1 MKNDMMQNGADDAV
15 AVLSTLPA
23 QSGERRLA
31 LGVVLILAAFFTVTA
46 PFAKVQLAKV
56 FAFIPV
62 YQTSLIVTD
71 FMTAML
77 LFSQLRIVRSR
88 ALMIMA
94 CGYLFTAII
103 LIVHTLSFPGLF
115 SETGLGAG
123 PQTTAWLYMFWH
135 GGFPAFVIAYAL
147 LKNDSREAKKN
158 YTRAV
163 LASGIAAVLVTVSG
177 LTLLA
182 TVGHDFLPPIMIGN
196 RYSPVMIFVVG
207 NVWALSFIALGM
219 LWRRRPHTML
229 DLWLMVVMCS
239 WIFDIAL
246 SAVLNAGRFD
256 LGFYAGR
263 IYGLLASSFVL
274 IMLLFENS
282 ALYFKLAER
291 TSQLQA
297 ANNELEAFSYSVS
310 HDLRAPLRAVDGFT
324 RLLETNYGD
333 RLDTEGRRMLASVRS
348 SAQRMA
354 LLIEDLLALAHFSR
368 QPVKTERVPMEDFV
382 REIINELLSQNASRT
397 INFSIGKLGAVKAD
411 RALLK
416 QALLNLLGNAI
427 KFTGKTPGA
436 AIEIGCRE
444 SPGAESKIFF
454 VKDNGAGFDMK
465 YAAKLFGV
473 FQRLHRADEFEGT
486 GIGLSIVQRII
497 VRHGGRLW
505 AESAPGAGA
514 TFYFTLRPD

>member
-1 MKNDMMQNGADDAV
+1 MIQNGADDPA

-23 QSGERRLA
+23 QPGERRLA
-31 LGVVLILAAFFTVTA
+31 FTVVLILAAFFIVTA

-62 YQTSLIVTD
+62 YQTALVVTD

-94 CGYLFTAII
+94 CGYLFTAIM

-123 PQTTAWLYMFWH
+123 PQTTAWIYMFWH
-135 GGFPAFVIAYAL
+135 GGFPVFVIAYAL
-147 LKNDSREAKKN
+147 LKNNPHETKQN
-158 YTRAV
+158 YSWVSIASGVSAV
-163 LASGIAAVLVTVSG
+163 LATVSG
-177 LTLLA
+177 LALIA
-182 TVGHDFLPPIMIGN
+182 TVGHDLLPPIMIGN
-196 RYSPVMIFVVG
+196 HYSPVMIFVVG
-207 NVWALSFIALGM
+207 SVWTLSFIALSV

-239 WIFDIAL
+239 WVFDIAL

-282 ALYFKLAER
+282 ALYFHLAER

-297 ANNELEAFSYSVS
+297 ANKELEAFSYSVS

-324 RLLETNYGD
+324 SILEKNYGD
-333 RLDTEGRRMLASVRS
+333 RLDAEGRRMLTLVRS
-348 SAQRMA
+348 SAQRMGR
-354 LLIEDLLALAHFSR
+354 LIEDLLALAHFSR
-368 QPVKTERVPMEDFV
+368 QSIKTELVPMEDFV
-382 REIINELLSQNASRT
+382 REIINELLSQNTSRT
-397 INFSIGKLGAVKAD
+397 IDFSIGKLGMVKAD

-436 AIEIGCRE
+436 AIEIGYRE
-444 SPGAESKIFF
+444 SPDAESRIFF

-465 YAAKLFGV
+465 YADKLFGV

-505 AESAPGAGA
+505 AESAPGTGA
-514 TFYFTLRPD
+514 TFYFTLRTG

>member
-1 MKNDMMQNGADDAV
+1 MTQNGADDPV
-15 AVLSTLPA
+15 AILSTLPA

-31 LGVVLILAAFFTVTA
+31 LTVVLILAAFFIVTA

-62 YQTSLIVTD
+62 YQTALIVTD

-88 ALMIMA
+88 ALMILA
-94 CGYLFTAII
+94 CGYLFTAIM

-123 PQTTAWLYMFWH
+123 PQTTAWIYMFWH

-147 LKNDSREAKKN
+147 LKNNPHEAKQN
-158 YTRAV
+158 YSRGSI
-163 LASGIAAVLVTVSG
+163 ASGIAVVLTTVSG
-177 LTLLA
+177 LALIA
-182 TVGHDFLPPIMIGN
+182 TVGHDLLPPIMIGN
-196 RYSPVMIFVVG
+196 HYSPVMIFVVG
-207 NVWALSFIALGM
+207 SVWALSFIALSI

-229 DLWLMVVMCS
+229 DLWLMVVVCS

-274 IMLLFENS
+274 VMLLFENS

-297 ANNELEAFSYSVS
+297 ANKELEAFSYSVS

-324 RLLETNYGD
+324 SILEKNYGD
-333 RLDTEGRRMLASVRS
+333 RLDTEGRRLLTLVRGSV
-348 SAQRMA
+348 QRMA
-354 LLIEDLLALAHFSR
+354 GLIEDLLALAHFNR
-368 QPVKTERVPMEDFV
+368 QPVKTELVPLEDFV
-382 REIINELLSQNASRT
+382 REIINELLSQNTSRT
-397 INFSIGKLGAVKAD
+397 IDISIGKLGTVKAD

-444 SPGAESKIFF
+444 SPDTESKIFF
-454 VKDNGAGFDMK
+454 VKDNGAGFDMQ
-465 YAAKLFGV
+465 YAGKLFSV

-486 GIGLSIVQRII
+486 GIGLSIVQRVC
-497 VRHGGRLW
+497 VRHGGRIW

-514 TFYFTLRPD
+514 TFYFTLQPD